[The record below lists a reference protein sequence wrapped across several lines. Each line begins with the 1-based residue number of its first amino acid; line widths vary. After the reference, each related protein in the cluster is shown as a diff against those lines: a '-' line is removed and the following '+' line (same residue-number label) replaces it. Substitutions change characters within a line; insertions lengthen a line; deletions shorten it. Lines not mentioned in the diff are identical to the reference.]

1 MASPGDLDALPP
13 TELKALVEVHLDRL
27 PSVALAAEHLAGARD
42 TDLAG
47 REVGTDA
54 RLILSAADTARN
66 DTRQRGSVRRR
77 PRRGSTAW
85 DVCRVQA
92 TTNRVKT
99 LVPGGKDKFAQ
110 H

>member
-27 PSVALAAEHLAGARD
+27 PGFALAAEHLAGARD

-54 RLILSAADTARN
+54 EGRSCPTLTLLAMTRGNEGRLAGDLGAER
-66 DTRQRGSVRRR
+66 
-77 PRRGSTAW
+77 STAA
-85 DVCRVQA
+85 VSC
-92 TTNRVKT
+92 
-99 LVPGGKDKFAQ
+99 PGHVSFPAS
-110 H
+110 